1 VSCDSIVHYIV
12 VHLQCMRQID
22 VSRVGRTAAKT
33 EASHGRGHWFDPS
46 TATIPNLRLTRA
58 LDNEFDRTF
67 GPPGKIVSWEQ
78 LRRRL
83 GWPSHLEP
91 EFESLVVPWEL
102 TEQVRA

>member
-46 TATIPNLRLTRA
+46 TAH
-58 LDNEFDRTF
+58 
-67 GPPGKIVSWEQ
+67 
-78 LRRRL
+78 
-83 GWPSHLEP
+83 HLEQ
-91 EFESLVVPWEL
+91 EL
-102 TEQVRA
+102 RIIS